1 MNMKT
6 KWILPALMAL
16 ALGVATP
23 GVTGCNKSARDHS
36 GHAHQYT
43 CPMEEHS
50 DVLQDQPG
58 NCPKCGMKLVE
69 KK

>member
-1 MNMKT
+1 MKT
-6 KWILPALMAL
+6 PKWILPALMAL
-16 ALGVATP
+16 ALGAAALA
-23 GVTGCNKSARDHS
+23 VTGCNKSEHEPSD

-43 CPMEEHS
+43 CPMHPEVVK
-50 DVLQDQPG
+50 DAAG

>member
-1 MNMKT
+1 MKT

-16 ALGVATP
+16 ALGVAAL
-23 GVTGCNKSARDHS
+23 GVTGCNKSEQNPS
-36 GHAHQYT
+36 GHTHQYI
-43 CPMEEHS
+43 CPMKEHS
-50 DVLQDQPG
+50 DVLQDKPG